1 VVGLLI
7 YPQVASFES
16 RQGRGIAGLRMTGTG
31 GRLDRMSQW
40 IRDSF

>member
-1 VVGLLI
+1 MI

-16 RQGRGIAGLRMTGTG
+16 REGKMASRLRMTGTG
-31 GRLDRMSQW
+31 GRFNRMSQW